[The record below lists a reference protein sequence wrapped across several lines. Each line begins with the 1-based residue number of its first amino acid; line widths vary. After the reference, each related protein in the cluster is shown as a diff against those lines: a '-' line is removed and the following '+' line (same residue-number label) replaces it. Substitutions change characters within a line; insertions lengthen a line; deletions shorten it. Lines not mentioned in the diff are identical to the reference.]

1 MKGPSVLLRRWF
13 LVLTVA
19 VALGAFR
26 VVPVSAADDTIPV
39 GVILPLTG
47 ALAQTGASL
56 RAGAELAADLVN
68 GHVSYP
74 LPAVGKSGIPSLHH
88 ARIRLVIADSQGKND
103 QAASVAQQLITQDH
117 VVAILGAY
125 ASSNTATASQ
135 VAERAGIPFVCEDST
150 ASNLTT
156 RGYKWFFRPTPHDGT
171 FAQNLID
178 FMGDLKKKNNAA
190 IKKIAIVHEDG
201 LFGTGS
207 ADAESADATRAGYDV
222 VANIA
227 YSATTTDVSAE
238 VQKIKVAAPDVLMIT
253 SYLPDSLLFMRALK
267 DQDVPLKAIVAQDAG
282 FIDPNFLKTMGSNAE
297 GVFTREVFSLNIKNR
312 NLAVPLI
319 DQLYRARFGGKPL
332 DGNSAREIMGVLVL
346 ADALGRAASTAPDAI
361 RVALTKTNIP
371 GERTLMPWK
380 NIQFGPDG
388 QNGGGAGIVEQVQGG
403 EYQTVWPFDVAVKPV
418 VWPMPAWKR

>member
-1 MKGPSVLLRRWF
+1 VRLNRWL
-13 LVLTVA
+13 LVLALA
-19 VALGAFR
+19 VSVGAFH
-26 VVPVSAADDTIPV
+26 VVPAQADDDTIPV

-56 RAGAELAADLVN
+56 LAGAQLAADLVN

-74 LPAVGKSGIPSLHH
+74 LPAVGKNGIPSLHK
-88 ARIRLVIADSQGKND
+88 RIRLVIVDSQGKND

-156 RGYKWFFRPTPHDGT
+156 RGYKWFFRPTPTDGT

-178 FMGDLKKKNNAA
+178 FMGDLKKKKNIE
-190 IKKIAIVHEDG
+190 IKKIAILHEDG

-207 ADAESADATRAGYDV
+207 ADSENADALKAGYTV

-253 SYLPDSLLFMRALK
+253 SYLPDSLLFMRGLK
-267 DQDVPLKAIVAQDAG
+267 DQDVPLKAIIAQDAG
-282 FIDPNFLKTMGSNAE
+282 FIDPNFLKTLGAGAD

-312 NLAVPLI
+312 NQSVPLI

-346 ADALGRAASTAPDAI
+346 ADALNRAKSLAPEAI

-380 NIQFGPDG
+380 NISFGPDG
-388 QNGGGAGIVEQVQGG
+388 QNDGGAGIVEQVQGG

>member
-1 MKGPSVLLRRWF
+1 MTAMRVACWLMI
-13 LVLTVA
+13 VA
-19 VALGAFR
+19 VAVSLGGSHVA
-26 VVPVSAADDTIPV
+26 PVLAAGDDTIPV

-56 RAGAELAADLVN
+56 RVGAELAADLVN

-74 LPAVGKSGIPSLHH
+74 LPAVGKNGIPSQHK
-88 ARIRLVIADSQGKND
+88 RIRLIIADSQGKND

-125 ASSNTATASQ
+125 ASSSTATASQ
-135 VAERAGIPFVCEDST
+135 VAERAGIPFICEDAT

-171 FAQNLID
+171 FAENLFQFMDAVKKTKKVD
-178 FMGDLKKKNNAA
+178 F
-190 IKKIAIVHEDG
+190 KKIAIVHEDG

-207 ADAESADATRAGYDV
+207 ADAESADATKLGYTV

-267 DQDVPLKAIVAQDAG
+267 DQDVPLKAIIAQDAG
-282 FIDPNFLKTMGSNAE
+282 FIDPNFVKTLGPGADN
-297 GVFTREVFSLNIKNR
+297 VFTREVFSLNIKNR
-312 NLAVPLI
+312 NQSVPLI
-319 DQLYRARFGGKPL
+319 DQLYRQRFGGKAL

-346 ADALGRAASTAPDAI
+346 ADALDRAKSTDPEAI
-361 RVALTKTNIP
+361 RVALSKTNIP
-371 GERTLMPWK
+371 GDRTLMPWK
-380 NIQFGPDG
+380 SITFGSDG
-388 QNGGGAGIVEQVQGG
+388 QNNGGAGIVEQIQDGV
-403 EYQTVWPFDVAVKPV
+403 YQTVWPFDVSVKPV
-418 VWPMPAWKR
+418 IWPMPAWKH

>member
-1 MKGPSVLLRRWF
+1 MKGTLLRLARWLSVLLIAVSVG
-13 LVLTVA
+13 VLRA
-19 VALGAFR
+19 VPGNAD
-26 VVPVSAADDTIPV
+26 DDTIPV

-56 RAGAELAADLVN
+56 RVGAELAADLVN

-74 LPAVGKSGIPSLHH
+74 LPAVGKNGIPSLHK
-88 ARIRLVIADSQGKND
+88 RIRLIIVDSQGKND
-103 QAASVAQQLITQDH
+103 QSASVAQQLISQDH

-156 RGYKWFFRPTPHDGT
+156 RGYKWFFRPTPHDGA

-178 FMGDLKKKNNAA
+178 FMGDVKKKNKAG

-207 ADAESADATRAGYDV
+207 ADAESADATKAGYDV

-238 VQKIKVAAPDVLMIT
+238 IQKIKVAAPDVLMIT
-253 SYLPDSLLFMRALK
+253 SYLPDSLLFMRGLK
-267 DQDVPLKAIVAQDAG
+267 DQDVPLKAIIAQDAG
-282 FIDPNFLKTMGSNAE
+282 FIDPNFLKTLGPGAE
-297 GVFTREVFSLNIKNR
+297 GAFTREVFSLNIKNR
-312 NLAVPLI
+312 NKSVPLI
-319 DQLYRARFGGKPL
+319 DQLYRARFAGKPL

-346 ADALGRAASTAPDAI
+346 ADALDRAKSTAPDAI

-371 GERTLMPWK
+371 GDRTLMPWK
-380 NIQFGPDG
+380 YIRFGPDG
-388 QNGGGAGIVEQVQGG
+388 QNEGGAGIVEQVQGG

-418 VWPMPAWKR
+418 IWPMPAWKR

>member
-1 MKGPSVLLRRWF
+1 VRLVRW
-13 LVLTVA
+13 LSILTVA
-19 VALGAFR
+19 VSLGAFH
-26 VVPVSAADDTIPV
+26 VVPVQAADDDTIPV

-47 ALAQTGASL
+47 GLAQTGASL
-56 RAGAELAADLVN
+56 LAGAQLAADLVN

-74 LPAVGKSGIPSLHH
+74 LPAVGKNGIPSLHK
-88 ARIRLVIADSQGKND
+88 RIRLVIADSQGKND

-178 FMGDLKKKNNAA
+178 FMGDLKKKKNVEV
-190 IKKIAIVHEDG
+190 KKIAIVHEDG

-207 ADAESADATRAGYDV
+207 ADSENADATKAGYTI

-227 YSATTTDVSAE
+227 YSANTTDVSAE

-267 DQDVPLKAIVAQDAG
+267 DQDVPLKAIIAQDAG
-282 FIDPNFLKTMGSNAE
+282 FIDPNFIKTLGAGAD

-312 NLAVPLI
+312 NQSVPLI
-319 DQLYRARFGGKPL
+319 DQLYRQRFGGKPL

-346 ADALGRAASTAPDAI
+346 ADALNRAASLAPDAI

-380 NIQFGPDG
+380 NIRFGPDG
-388 QNGGGAGIVEQVQGG
+388 QNDGGAGIVEQVQDGV
-403 EYQTVWPFDVAVKPV
+403 YQTVWPFDVAVKPV
-418 VWPMPAWKR
+418 IWPMPAWKR

>member
-1 MKGPSVLLRRWF
+1 
-13 LVLTVA
+13 
-19 VALGAFR
+19 
-26 VVPVSAADDTIPV
+26 
-39 GVILPLTG
+39 VILPLTG
-47 ALAQTGASL
+47 AHAQTAASL
-56 RAGAELAADLVN
+56 LAGAQLAADLVN

-74 LPAVGKSGIPSLHH
+74 LPAVGKNGIPSLHK
-88 ARIRLVIADSQGKND
+88 RIRLVIVDSQGKND
-103 QAASVAQQLITQDH
+103 QSASVAQQLISQDH

-178 FMGDLKKKNNAA
+178 FMGDLKSKKHID

-207 ADAESADATRAGYDV
+207 ADSENADAQKAGYNV

-253 SYLPDSLLFMRALK
+253 SYLPDSLLFMRTLK
-267 DQDVPLKAIVAQDAG
+267 DQDVPLKAIIAQDAG
-282 FIDPNFLKTMGSNAE
+282 FIDPNFLKTLGAGAD

-312 NLAVPLI
+312 NQSVPLI

-346 ADALGRAASTAPDAI
+346 ADALDRAKSVAPDAI
-361 RVALTKTNIP
+361 RIALTKTNIP
-371 GERTLMPWK
+371 GDRTLMPWK
-380 NIQFGPDG
+380 NIKFGPDG
-388 QNGGGAGIVEQVQGG
+388 QNDGGAGIVEQVQGG
-403 EYQTVWPFDVAVKPV
+403 AYQTVWPFDVAVKPV

>member
-1 MKGPSVLLRRWF
+1 MRLDRWL
-13 LVLTVA
+13 LVLALA
-19 VALGAFR
+19 VSLGAFH
-26 VVPVSAADDTIPV
+26 VVPVEAADDTIPV

-56 RAGAELAADLVN
+56 RVGAELAADLVN

-74 LPAVGKSGIPSLHH
+74 LPAVGKNGIPSLHK
-88 ARIRLVIADSQGKND
+88 RIRLVIADSQGKND

-150 ASNLTT
+150 AENLTA

-171 FAQNLID
+171 FAQNLFD
-178 FMGDLKKKNNAA
+178 FMGDLKTKKHID

-207 ADAESADATRAGYDV
+207 ADAENADATKLGYSV

-253 SYLPDSLLFMRALK
+253 SYLPDSLLFMRTLK
-267 DQDVPLKAIVAQDAG
+267 DQDVPLKAIIAQDAG
-282 FIDPNFLKTMGSNAE
+282 FIDPNFLKTLGAGAD

-312 NLAVPLI
+312 NQSVPLI
-319 DQLYRARFGGKPL
+319 DQLYRQRFAGKPL

-346 ADALGRAASTAPDAI
+346 ADALDRAGSTAPEAI

-380 NIQFGPDG
+380 NIRFGPDG
-388 QNGGGAGIVEQVQGG
+388 QNAGGTGIVEQVQGG
-403 EYQTVWPFDVAVKPV
+403 EYQTVWPFDVSVKPV
-418 VWPMPAWKR
+418 MWPMPAWKR

>member
-1 MKGPSVLLRRWF
+1 MRLNRWL
-13 LVLTVA
+13 LVLALA
-19 VALGAFR
+19 VSVGAFH
-26 VVPVSAADDTIPV
+26 VVPAQADDDTIPV

-56 RAGAELAADLVN
+56 LAGAQLAADLVN

-74 LPAVGKSGIPSLHH
+74 LPAVGKNGIPSLHK
-88 ARIRLVIADSQGKND
+88 RIRLVIVDSQGKND

-156 RGYKWFFRPTPHDGT
+156 RGYKWFFRPTPTDGT

-178 FMGDLKKKNNAA
+178 FMGDLKKKKNIE
-190 IKKIAIVHEDG
+190 IKKIAILHEDG

-207 ADAESADATRAGYDV
+207 ADSENADALKAGYTV

-253 SYLPDSLLFMRALK
+253 SYLPDSLLFMRGLK
-267 DQDVPLKAIVAQDAG
+267 DQDVPLKAIIAQDAG
-282 FIDPNFLKTMGSNAE
+282 FIDPNFLKTLGAGAD

-312 NLAVPLI
+312 NQSVPLI

-346 ADALGRAASTAPDAI
+346 ADALNRAKSLAPEAI

-380 NIQFGPDG
+380 NISFGPDG
-388 QNGGGAGIVEQVQGG
+388 QNDGGAGIVEQVQGG

>member
-1 MKGPSVLLRRWF
+1 MRLNRWL
-13 LVLTVA
+13 LVLALA
-19 VALGAFR
+19 VSVGAFH
-26 VVPVSAADDTIPV
+26 VVPAQADDDTIPV

-56 RAGAELAADLVN
+56 LAGAQLAADLVN

-74 LPAVGKSGIPSLHH
+74 LPAVGKNGIPSLHK
-88 ARIRLVIADSQGKND
+88 RIRLVIVDSQGNND

-156 RGYKWFFRPTPHDGT
+156 RGYKWFFRPTPTDGT

-178 FMGDLKKKNNAA
+178 FMGDLKKKKNIE
-190 IKKIAIVHEDG
+190 IKKIAILHEDG

-207 ADAESADATRAGYDV
+207 ADSENADALKAGYTV

-253 SYLPDSLLFMRALK
+253 SYLPDSLLFMRGLK
-267 DQDVPLKAIVAQDAG
+267 DQDVPLKAIIAQDAG
-282 FIDPNFLKTMGSNAE
+282 FIDPNFLKTLGAGAD

-312 NLAVPLI
+312 NQSVPLI

-346 ADALGRAASTAPDAI
+346 ADALNRAKSLAPEAI

-380 NIQFGPDG
+380 NISFGPDG
-388 QNGGGAGIVEQVQGG
+388 QNDGGAGIVEQVQGG